1 MRRNK
6 VKIKNKQVMCMLAT
20 VILQSAV
27 AAFPAQAGELQ
38 LFCADGAVDPSY
50 LSQAD
55 QVAGKI
61 PESILYALSDAGW
74 RFTVT
79 DKDLADT
86 FFNGLYGAV
95 SGATD
100 PQAKCIYIEDR
111 ARAINLAVVHEIGHA
126 ADAELDMVSNTAQFK
141 SVFEKEK
148 HTFIDSTSVGDSHE
162 TSSPVEYFASAWSEF
177 YINPANLKVHA
188 PETCG
193 IIQEC
198 AQRLHERGRESSPE
212 NGFSAETYYWNYPDL
227 QESIGYDPEA
237 LKNHYMAYGIQE
249 GREAGLPFQFQLM
262 SAQSK

>member
-100 PQAKCIYIEDR
+100 PRQSASTLRI
-111 ARAINLAVVHEIGHA
+111 AREPLT
-126 ADAELDMVSNTAQFK
+126 LLWYMK
-141 SVFEKEK
+141 SVMQQ
-148 HTFIDSTSVGDSHE
+148 TLSWTWYPILPSLNR
-162 TSSPVEYFASAWSEF
+162 Y
-177 YINPANLKVHA
+177 LKK
-188 PETCG
+188 
-193 IIQEC
+193 
-198 AQRLHERGRESSPE
+198 
-212 NGFSAETYYWNYPDL
+212 
-227 QESIGYDPEA
+227 
-237 LKNHYMAYGIQE
+237 KNT
-249 GREAGLPFQFQLM
+249 R
-262 SAQSK
+262 S